1 MLISSSGEKK
11 GNGEDGFTSLEA
23 LISLAVFAVIFIA
36 VLQVYD
42 GTQQSYIRGEA
53 RVDLQQ
59 SVRVALDEIMH
70 DVRLAGYDPSNAI
83 NAQTL
88 KYPLQPVT
96 GSALSTTELR
106 LIGDVNN
113 DGTTDC
119 VAFRLVE
126 GQINV
131 RRTDWSAGN
140 CSWSAGE
147 WYVAYNISGM
157 TITYFPATGITAT
170 TDPAQARRVRV
181 QITGFS
187 PTYGTTFTQTT
198 EATLRQ

>member
-1 MLISSSGEKK
+1 MPIGSPGQKR
-11 GNGEDGFTSLEA
+11 GNGEDGFTILEA
-23 LISLAVFAVIFIA
+23 LISLAIFAVIFIA

-42 GTQQSYIRGEA
+42 GTQQGYVRGEA

-59 SVRVALDEIMH
+59 SVRVAMDEVMH

-83 NAQTL
+83 TAQTI
-88 KYPLQPVT
+88 KYPLQPVS
-96 GSALSTTELR
+96 GSTLSTTELR

-119 VAFRLVE
+119 VGFRLVE

-131 RRTDWSAGN
+131 RRTNWSAGA
-140 CSWSAGE
+140 CTWTAGE
-147 WYVAYNISGM
+147 WYVAYNISGL
-157 TITYFPATGITAT
+157 TITYYPATGTTTT

-187 PTYGTTFTQTT
+187 STYGTTFTETS
-198 EATLRQ
+198 EAALRQ